1 MGPSL
6 PSVLTRQPASAW
18 SQESGPPR
26 QGGQTEERCFLTCL
40 ATTYHPHQDLN
51 ESGRGSDSLE
61 TRHTPGLLRGRMHGR
76 PTKGSLLWTGP
87 APPLLTFGN
96 MPVGKDLSD
105 HTSPL
110 STSRS
115 PTPPSIVVTHFK
127 ASLISGTCSTGVGT
141 RSWERCPLQTP
152 GRTRLG
158 KAFGVEPSAF
168 WLLEPHL
175 QITAPGSKQKSQ
187 PSFSAPNP
195 DWPGFCLQGSRELK
209 ARAREK

>member
-1 MGPSL
+1 MPGDVRFLNTRSCPLGCLPSPALSPWSGSPAVPINWHLAGHHKSQRSTILPQKEPLPCCPRQACTSAVGPSL

-61 TRHTPGLLRGRMHGR
+61 TRHTPGLLRGRMHGC
-76 PTKGSLLWTGP
+76 PTEGSLLWTGP
-87 APPLLTFGN
+87 APPLLTFRN

-110 STSRS
+110 
-115 PTPPSIVVTHFK
+115 
-127 ASLISGTCSTGVGT
+127 C
-141 RSWERCPLQTP
+141 
-152 GRTRLG
+152 
-158 KAFGVEPSAF
+158 
-168 WLLEPHL
+168 HL
-175 QITAPGSKQKSQ
+175 PAL
-187 PSFSAPNP
+187 
-195 DWPGFCLQGSRELK
+195 W
-209 ARAREK
+209 